1 MKTTENNNNLTPES
15 GVRQVE
21 LGVSSAL
28 DTSKVRDEGLY
39 RADLSWFPQIKPSN
53 YMKASVQLPPY
64 KSPGGLSYD
73 QWRRSA
79 SPAASPLEVRTHTGP
94 GDSGVRTR
102 VEHFTDSQRQSSG
115 TRTVTRTI
123 TPAGEM
129 AVYASQSSVRF
140 KMTSRSSK
148 QQSSSV
154 NRDRAR
160 KEEGDSDEEAR
171 DLYPVT
177 TLRSHS
183 MREAD
188 QSLTRSQCLPSP
200 DFNIVHRDTEHTLEV
215 GDTVTGARGEKS
227 SSITFQEDDYRES
240 STAPQQ
246 GYAVVV
252 AIDFGQETF
261 SLTIHYVRL
270 NFNFR
275 HNLQWV
281 RLQLHSRPGGHPH
294 HEEVGG
300 RRPGHQ
306 QPEDPHRAPP
316 HPGAGVPLIRIHGQG
331 LLP

>member
-1 MKTTENNNNLTPES
+1 M
-15 GVRQVE
+15 E

-39 RADLSWFPQIKPSN
+39 PAHLSCAPQIKPSN

-64 KSPGGLSYD
+64 KSPGLSYD

-79 SPAASPLEVRTHTGP
+79 SPAASPLEVRTHAGTE
-94 GDSGVRTR
+94 DTGVRTR
-102 VEHFTDSQRQSSG
+102 VEHFTDSQSQSSG

-148 QQSSSV
+148 QQQSSSMS
-154 NRDRAR
+154 RERPRRA
-160 KEEGDSDEEAR
+160 EGDSDEEAR

-183 MREAD
+183 MREAG
-188 QSLTRSQCLPSP
+188 QPVTRDQCLPSP
-200 DFNIVHRDTEHTLEV
+200 DFNILHRDTERTLEV
-215 GDTVTGARGEKS
+215 GDAYIHRETIKPS
-227 SSITFQEDDYRES
+227 FNTFQEDDYRES

-261 SLTIHYVRL
+261 
-270 NFNFR
+270 
-275 HNLQWV
+275 
-281 RLQLHSRPGGHPH
+281 G
-294 HEEVGG
+294 
-300 RRPGHQ
+300 
-306 QPEDPHRAPP
+306 
-316 HPGAGVPLIRIHGQG
+316 
-331 LLP
+331 

>member
-1 MKTTENNNNLTPES
+1 MKTTENNNNLTPEP

-39 RADLSWFPQIKPSN
+39 RAHLSWFPQIKPSN

-79 SPAASPLEVRTHTGP
+79 SPAASPLEVRTHAGP
-94 GDSGVRTR
+94 GESGVRTR

-148 QQSSSV
+148 QQKHVSSV
-154 NRDRAR
+154 SKERPR

-215 GDTVTGARGEKS
+215 GMTETGAR
-227 SSITFQEDDYRES
+227 
-240 STAPQQ
+240 
-246 GYAVVV
+246 
-252 AIDFGQETF
+252 
-261 SLTIHYVRL
+261 
-270 NFNFR
+270 
-275 HNLQWV
+275 
-281 RLQLHSRPGGHPH
+281 
-294 HEEVGG
+294 
-300 RRPGHQ
+300 
-306 QPEDPHRAPP
+306 
-316 HPGAGVPLIRIHGQG
+316 
-331 LLP
+331 